1 MKNKF
6 TPELIKKARQAKS
19 AGELLALAKENDIAL
34 TEDEARD
41 YFAQLHE
48 QCNQSG
54 ELSDDE
60 LDSVAGGSCGGGQNI
75 DPSRARLPSH
85 TCEYFHCRICNNA
98 DSSKEKHIC
107 LPQPLYPEFWAC
119 SICMNCMFYSEEN
132 SPFFGHGVC
141 SNLASKKQ

>member
-1 MKNKF
+1 MENKENKF
-6 TPELIKKARQAKS
+6 TPELIEKARHAKS
-19 AGELLALAKENDIAL
+19 IEELLALAEENGITL
-34 TEDEARD
+34 TEDEAKA
-41 YFAQLHE
+41 YFAQLHK
-48 QCNQSG
+48 SG

-60 LDSVAGGSCGGGQNI
+60 LDSVAGGGCGGGQNI
-75 DPSRARLPSH
+75 DPSRARLPCH
-85 TCEYFHCRICNNA
+85 TCEFFHCRICNNA